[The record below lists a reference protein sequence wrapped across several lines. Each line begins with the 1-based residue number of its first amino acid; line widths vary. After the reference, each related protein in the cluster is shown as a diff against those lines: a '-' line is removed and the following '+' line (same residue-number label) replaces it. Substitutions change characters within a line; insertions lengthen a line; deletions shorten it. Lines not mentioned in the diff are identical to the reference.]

1 MFSSSCLLPSPSSSC
16 YPSSSCLLTSPSSS
30 YSSHGSHFLPLPLSL
45 HSSSS
50 HILPL
55 PFASCYFLG
64 LRFDTMEVI
73 PKKLFYQSKISLE
86 VDCYNST
93 SIFDIV
99 NTSTIMIMNSTTTN
113 VSQQWA
119 LLAKQLDSWKLMNH
133 IATT

>member
-1 MFSSSCLLPSPSSSC
+1 
-16 YPSSSCLLTSPSSS
+16 
-30 YSSHGSHFLPLPLSL
+30 
-45 HSSSS
+45 
-50 HILPL
+50 
-55 PFASCYFLG
+55 
-64 LRFDTMEVI
+64 MEVI

-113 VSQQWA
+113 ISQQWA